1 MIEVLKLD
9 VFVTHYVWIWCSA
22 LLIFPEKIT
31 ANIRNKNERILTN
44 GEQHFEFNELKTT
57 AIFT

>member
-1 MIEVLKLD
+1 MLKLD

-31 ANIRNKNERILTN
+31 ANIKDTNLRILTN
-44 GEQHFEFNELKTT
+44 GAQHFEINELKTT